1 VPESGAVTFLA
12 GRYDELLLA
21 STSSA
26 RRALLDGLGLPY
38 RAVAPG
44 VDEVVAPGT
53 PVAQVVAQLAERKA
67 RAVAAL
73 HPRSLVIGAD
83 QLVSLDGRA
92 LGKPADAAAARAQLA
107 ALAGRGHEILT
118 GVCVMGPGFLVTEVD
133 VARLHV
139 RALSAEELDGYVA
152 LGEWLG
158 CAGGYRVEGR
168 GQALFSRIE
177 GDRSSIQ
184 GLPMQRVVRLLREAS
199 VRFF

>member
-1 VPESGAVTFLA
+1 M
-12 GRYDELLLA
+12 LLA